1 MHITAARCGV
11 NPCVHAYTCAYI
23 LCDAGHDVTSH
34 IICTLNIVYS
44 TTTVAS
50 AGARLE
56 LYRSRGHSIVHSHD
70 VVQCST
76 GSVTKTCELRDL
88 RTFLNL
94 SGHLRNVLRG

>member
-1 MHITAARCGV
+1 MHITAARRGA

-23 LCDAGHDVTSH
+23 LCDAGHGVTSH

-56 LYRSRGHSIVHSHD
+56 LYRTPGHSTVD
-70 VVQCST
+70 ST
-76 GSVTKTCELRDL
+76 M
-88 RTFLNL
+88 
-94 SGHLRNVLRG
+94 